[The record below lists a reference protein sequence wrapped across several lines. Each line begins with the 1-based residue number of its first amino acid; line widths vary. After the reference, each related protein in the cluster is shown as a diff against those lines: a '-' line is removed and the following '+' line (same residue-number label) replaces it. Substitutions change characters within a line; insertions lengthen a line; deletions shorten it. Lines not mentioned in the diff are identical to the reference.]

1 VPLGY
6 PFGLKNFFHMFARKE
21 HKQLEFFEELTK
33 SPAKRFKRFKL
44 PSVGE
49 EKIVFKVS
57 YEKIVL
63 VSIVFVLILTL
74 VFSLG
79 VERGKTLRR
88 PEAEEEKISV
98 VEVFQKK
105 ESRLKEENVNS
116 EPIGKTKEAGLKSK
130 FYTIQIAAYKDLSR
144 AFEEKKKIEKR
155 GLQAFILKGKKS
167 WILVCVGSF
176 SDISLAKKQLLVLRK
191 TYSDCFIKEIKRE
204 DIYNE

>member
-1 VPLGY
+1 
-6 PFGLKNFFHMFARKE
+6 MFARKE
-21 HKQLEFFEELTK
+21 HKQIEFFEELTK

-49 EKIVFKVS
+49 EKIVLKVS

-63 VSIVFVLILTL
+63 ASIVFVLILTL

-88 PEAEEEKISV
+88 PKAEEGKISV

-105 ESRLKEENVNS
+105 ESRRRKENVNS
-116 EPIGKTKEAGLKSK
+116 EPIGKTKETDLKSK
-130 FYTIQIAAYKDLSR
+130 FYTIQIVAYKNLSR
-144 AFEEKKKIEKR
+144 ALKERKKIEKR
-155 GLQAFILKGKKS
+155 GLQTFVLKGKKS
-167 WILVCVGSF
+167 WISVCVGSF